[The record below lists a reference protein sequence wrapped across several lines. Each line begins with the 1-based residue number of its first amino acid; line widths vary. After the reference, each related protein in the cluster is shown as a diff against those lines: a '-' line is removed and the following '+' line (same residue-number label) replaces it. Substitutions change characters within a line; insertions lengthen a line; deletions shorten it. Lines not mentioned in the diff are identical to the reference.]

1 MHKMASFLW
10 QMEEDGI
17 AKAIIATE
25 VNKQLA
31 LQSDEKGITEELRRT
46 FLNNSQ

>member
-1 MHKMASFLW
+1 
-10 QMEEDGI
+10 MEEEGI

-31 LQSDEKGITEELRRT
+31 TQADQRGMPEELQRK